1 MPRTAGSQNQENLK
15 YQKLYNWGRT
25 LITSG
30 VIKNQDKFP
39 SEHILQKKFG
49 YSRQTVRNA
58 LDRLEKDGLIDPG
71 KREAVPMYRMKTAA
85 QMANAPMWD

>member
-1 MPRTAGSQNQENLK
+1 MPRTVGSQNQQNLK

-49 YSRQTVRNA
+49 LA
-58 LDRLEKDGLIDPG
+58 DRPEG
-71 KREAVPMYRMKTAA
+71 AA
-85 QMANAPMWD
+85 DCAESA

>member
-58 LDRLEKDGLIDPG
+58 LGPSGKGRTDRPG
-71 KREAVPMYRMKTAA
+71 KGKRYLCIV
-85 QMANAPMWD
+85 

>member
-1 MPRTAGSQNQENLK
+1 MPRTVGSQNQQNLK

-49 YSRQTVRNA
+49 YSRQTECSGSSGKGRT
-58 LDRLEKDGLIDPG
+58 DRPDKG
-71 KREAVPMYRMKTAA
+71 KRNLCIV
-85 QMANAPMWD
+85 

>member
-1 MPRTAGSQNQENLK
+1 MPRTVGSQNQQNLK

-49 YSRQTVRNA
+49 YILKGIFKPECGRA
-58 LDRLEKDGLIDPG
+58 HH
-71 KREAVPMYRMKTAA
+71 
-85 QMANAPMWD
+85 

>member
-39 SEHILQKKFG
+39 SEHILQKSSDIPG
-49 YSRQTVRNA
+49 RRCEMLWTVW
-58 LDRLEKDGLIDPG
+58 
-71 KREAVPMYRMKTAA
+71 KRM
-85 QMANAPMWD
+85 D

>member
-49 YSRQTVRNA
+49 YSR
-58 LDRLEKDGLIDPG
+58 
-71 KREAVPMYRMKTAA
+71 
-85 QMANAPMWD
+85 

>member
-1 MPRTAGSQNQENLK
+1 MPRTVGSQNQQNLK

-39 SEHILQKKFG
+39 SEQIATRTEH
-49 YSRQTVRNA
+49 
-58 LDRLEKDGLIDPG
+58 
-71 KREAVPMYRMKTAA
+71 
-85 QMANAPMWD
+85 APMLG

>member
-1 MPRTAGSQNQENLK
+1 MPRTVGSQNQQNLK

-58 LDRLEKDGLIDPG
+58 LDRLEKDGLIV
-71 KREAVPMYRMKTAA
+71 RFLVTATSISKPFSRSTDSIPA
-85 QMANAPMWD
+85 

>member
-39 SEHILQKKFG
+39 SEHILPDRR
-49 YSRQTVRNA
+49 SAMLWTVW
-58 LDRLEKDGLIDPG
+58 KGM
-71 KREAVPMYRMKTAA
+71 V
-85 QMANAPMWD
+85 